1 MTQPVMPTE
10 MLLTVPDRW
19 EQVCEGEGKA
29 ALESILLHVLATRRW
44 FGGKGR
50 TIRSVRIAE
59 TIPIP
64 SRSKTAILF
73 FLRVEYGDGME
84 ETYLWPLTVASGVL
98 ADQIRREFPIA
109 AVAGIRIR
117 QGVRDDA
124 GLLFDA
130 LWDPDVAQSLLE
142 AMRQGL
148 SFNGVAGTLKA
159 SSTGAYARL
168 ANGATGLDPDVMKWE
183 QSNTSVAFGSRM
195 ILKLY
200 RRLGSG
206 VNPDLEIGRALTRT
220 NFPYIPPVAGML
232 EYAKGSEEPVTL
244 ALLQGFVRNEGDA
257 WRHSLEAL
265 NRFFMRIGEGDAPP
279 AREAKPALLQLAR
292 EEYPKPARD
301 LIGLYLQ
308 SAERLGQRT
317 AELHLA
323 LSQVPG
329 DPAFAPEPITAAYQ
343 NARYGA
349 MIRLARQ
356 TLALLRERMA
366 SFHQARR
373 AEACRLLELEPAIV
387 RTFESFRSLRTS
399 VPRIRCH
406 GDYHL
411 GQVLCTG
418 SDFMIIDFEGE
429 PARSLAERRMKHPA
443 VLDVAGMVRSFHYAP
458 FAFLNGR
465 RDGVMIASGTPTLSS
480 EAWAR
485 FWSDWSSAAF
495 LKAYLVIAEGAHFW
509 PRAEADAAILLEA
522 YVLEKALYELMYELN
537 NRPDWAIIP
546 LRGLLEVLGNR

>member
-1 MTQPVMPTE
+1 MPTE
-10 MLLTVPDRW
+10 TLLTVPDRW

-29 ALESILLHVLATRRW
+29 ALESVLPAVLATRRW

-64 SRSKTAILF
+64 SRSKTAILC

-84 ETYLWPLTVASGVL
+84 ETYLLPLAAAFGAPAEQV
-98 ADQIRREFPIA
+98 RRECPVA
-109 AVAGIRIR
+109 VVAGIRIR

-124 GLLFDA
+124 GLLYDA
-130 LWDPDVAQSLLE
+130 LWDPAVARSLLE
-142 AMRQGL
+142 AMGEGL
-148 SFNGVAGTLKA
+148 SFNGAAGTVKA
-159 SSTGAYARL
+159 TCTGAYARL
-168 ANGATGLDPDVMKWE
+168 VNGGAALDPSVMKSE
-183 QSNTSVAFGSRM
+183 QSNTSVAFGGRM

-206 VNPDLEIGRALTRT
+206 VNPDLEIGRALTRA
-220 NFPYIPPVAGML
+220 NFPYIPPVAGTL
-232 EYAKGSEEPVTL
+232 EYFKESEEPVTL

-265 NRFFMRIGEGDAPP
+265 DRFFMRIGEGEAPPP
-279 AREAKPALLQLAR
+279 ARDAKTSLLQLAR
-292 EEYPKPARD
+292 EEYPKSARR

-323 LSQVPG
+323 LSQVAD
-329 DPAFAPEPITAAYQ
+329 DPAFAPEPLTAAYQ
-343 NARYGA
+343 DARYGS
-349 MIRLARQ
+349 MVQLTRQ
-356 TLALLRERMA
+356 ALALLRARMA
-366 SFHQARR
+366 QFPESRQVDVR
-373 AEACRLLELEPAIV
+373 RLLELEPVIERA
-387 RTFESFRSLRTS
+387 FASFRSLRAS

-443 VLDVAGMVRSFHYAP
+443 VLDVAGMVRSFQYAP
-458 FAFLNGR
+458 FAFLDGR
-465 RDGVMIASGTPTLSS
+465 QDGVTMARGTPTSSS

-485 FWSDWSSAAF
+485 FWCDWSSAAF
-495 LKAYLVIAEGAHFW
+495 LKAYLGIAEGAHFW
-509 PRAEADAAILLEA
+509 PRAEADAALLLDA
-522 YVLEKALYELMYELN
+522 YLLEKALYELIYELS
-537 NRPDWAIIP
+537 NRPDWATIP
-546 LRGLLEVLGNR
+546 LRGLLEALGNR